1 MFKQLL
7 SVNRHQKI
15 MKPEDIAG
23 VLTELFKAD
32 SVNEVE
38 PGSWQ
43 IQTPEFR
50 LLVILS
56 EDSNWLRVLL
66 PIIPIQQAASFLEQF
81 LEANFDDTQ
90 EVRYALQSGVIWGVF
105 HHNRESL
112 LAEDFRNA
120 ILRLVTLHQA
130 GLNNVFGKLI
140 ESRIRQIITAAKLQ
154 GQSLEATMQTL
165 ERFYAEGVMGEM
177 DSSQTGQDN
186 TLAAWRYQLERLWS
200 EVQP

>member
-1 MFKQLL
+1 
-7 SVNRHQKI
+7 
-15 MKPEDIAG
+15 MKPEEIVG
-23 VLTELFKAD
+23 TLTELFEAD
-32 SVNEVE
+32 SINEVE

-43 IQTPEFR
+43 IETPEFR

-56 EDSNWLRVLL
+56 EDSNWLRILL

-105 HHNRESL
+105 QHSRESL
-112 LAEDFRNA
+112 LPQDFRNA
-120 ILRLVTLHQA
+120 VLRLVTLHQA
-130 GLNNVFGKLI
+130 GLNNVFGRLI

-165 ERFYAEGVMGEM
+165 ERFYAEGVMGDME
-177 DSSQTGQDN
+177 SPQTGRDD
-186 TLAAWRYQLERLWS
+186 TLAAWRNQLERLWP
-200 EVQP
+200 EVEP